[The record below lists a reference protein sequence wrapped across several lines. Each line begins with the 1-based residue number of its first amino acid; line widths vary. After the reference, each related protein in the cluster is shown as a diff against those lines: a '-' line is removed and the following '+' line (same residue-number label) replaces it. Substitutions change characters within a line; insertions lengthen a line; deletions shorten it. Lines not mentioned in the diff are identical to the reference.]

1 MSGVLALAA
10 AGLWMIASA
19 ALAPAQADDAPQH
32 PSPMAGQGQPSP
44 MAGQSQAAPAAGQG
58 EAAPT
63 AGQGQAAGDSQQA
76 AINGNQLFATTC
88 GFCHEDGG
96 RRAGRGPKLAGTT
109 RSDEFIIH
117 RITYG
122 KPGAMPAWGKVYSQ
136 EQIKQIL
143 AYIRSLKP

>member
-1 MSGVLALAA
+1 MSEVRALAA

-19 ALAPAQADDAPQH
+19 VLAPAHAGEAPQH
-32 PSPMAGQGQPSP
+32 PSP
-44 MAGQSQAAPAAGQG
+44 MAGQSQAAPAAEQGQ
-58 EAAPT
+58 AAPT
-63 AGQGQAAGDSQQA
+63 AGQGQAAGDSQA
-76 AINGNQLFATTC
+76 AINGDQLFATTC

-96 RRAGRGPKLAGTT
+96 RRAGRGPKLAGTN

-122 KPGAMPAWGKVYSQ
+122 KPGVMPAWGKVYSQ

>member
-1 MSGVLALAA
+1 MSGVRSLAA

-19 ALAPAQADDAPQH
+19 ALVPVHADEAAQH
-32 PSPMAGQGQPSP
+32 PSPM
-44 MAGQSQAAPAAGQG
+44 
-58 EAAPT
+58 

-76 AINGNQLFATTC
+76 AINGKQLFATTC

-96 RRAGRGPKLAGTT
+96 RRAGKGPKLAGSK
-109 RSDEFIIH
+109 RSDAFIIH

-122 KPGAMPAWGKVYSQ
+122 KPGKMPAWGKVYSQ